1 MYHGQKYAKKKP
13 PCPEGFLFYLSEL
26 FFMSI
31 YISNAKKETKKQT
44 APKVPEAKTKDE
56 LKEGEAFGDE
66 TLRFLRYKTNPRS
79 HRRKA

>member
-1 MYHGQKYAKKKP
+1 MQRKKQRSKLLQKY
-13 PCPEGFLFYLSEL
+13 L
-26 FFMSI
+26 
-31 YISNAKKETKKQT
+31 
-44 APKVPEAKTKDE
+44 PEAKTKVE